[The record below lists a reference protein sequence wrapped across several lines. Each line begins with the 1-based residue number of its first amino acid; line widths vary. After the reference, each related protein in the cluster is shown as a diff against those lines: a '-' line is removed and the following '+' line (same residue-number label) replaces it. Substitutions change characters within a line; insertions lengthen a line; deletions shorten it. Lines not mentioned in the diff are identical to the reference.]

1 MLLPFPME
9 AVSLDSAPGKKVL
22 WGLTFAYKQ
31 ICLHSGFSTRLSK
44 NNNNNNNK
52 NVKMQASI
60 SVNGSRHMQM
70 FTHILTHTQ
79 RSTHSNSHMYYSPQ
93 LHIYTQT
100 LRILPSLHSH
110 VHLLCPSPTP
120 PPLLTPHWSPRL
132 TRGFLEHSSWVNQH
146 TTGHQPSLC
155 SGKEHR
161 ESLWLVCHRVV
172 IWTMIREGK
181 LRPSVTMTLGT
192 AMFLLVPPQPPPF
205 WNYFMSSPLAWLIG
219 LNFFM

>member
-1 MLLPFPME
+1 MYFCVTSLFCKLCIHPYGYWLSLWAGLYRRLTSMLLPFPME

-93 LHIYTQT
+93 LHIYTKT

-120 PPLLTPHWSPRL
+120 PPLITPH
-132 TRGFLEHSSWVNQH
+132 
-146 TTGHQPSLC
+146 
-155 SGKEHR
+155 
-161 ESLWLVCHRVV
+161 
-172 IWTMIREGK
+172 
-181 LRPSVTMTLGT
+181 
-192 AMFLLVPPQPPPF
+192 
-205 WNYFMSSPLAWLIG
+205 
-219 LNFFM
+219 